1 MIRFEHVSKAY
12 LGGRQALQG
21 VTFHLQPGE
30 MAFLTGHSGAGKS
43 TLLKLICGIERPS
56 AGKIWFSGHD
66 ISRLKNREVPFLRRQ
81 IGMIF
86 QDHHLL
92 MDRTVFDNVAI
103 PLIIAGASYDDIRR
117 RVSAALDKVGLL
129 DKAKNFPIQ
138 LSGGE
143 QQRVGIARAVVNKP
157 AVLLADEPTGNLD
170 DALSEGILRLFEE
183 FNRVGVTVL
192 MATHDMGLISR
203 RSYRMLTLSDGHLH
217 GGQGV
222 NKRDAMNQIRQFGGK
237 FDRFRK
243 PQGGGD
249 GNRNAPKRAKAAPK
263 PANRKTNVFNEQVRY
278 AFQGALQ
285 DLKSKPLATF
295 LTVMVIAISL
305 TLPSVCYMVYKN
317 VHQAASQYYPSP
329 QITVY
334 LDKALDDNAAA
345 QVVGQLQ
352 AEQGVDK
359 VNYLSREEALGEFR
373 NWSGFGGALDM
384 LEENPLPA
392 VAVVIP
398 KLDFQ
403 GTESLNT
410 LRDRITRINGIDEVR
425 MDDSWFARLAA
436 LTGLVGRVA
445 AMIGV
450 LMVAAVFL
458 VIGNSVR
465 LSIFARRDT
474 INVQKLIGATDGFIL
489 RPFLYGGALLGFTG
503 AFLSLILSEILVM
516 RLSSAVTEV
525 AQVFGTKFD
534 ISGLGFDECLLLLL
548 VCSMIGWVAAWLATV
563 QHLRHFTPD

>member
-1 MIRFEHVSKAY
+1 M
-12 LGGRQALQG
+12 
-21 VTFHLQPGE
+21 
-30 MAFLTGHSGAGKS
+30 
-43 TLLKLICGIERPS
+43 
-56 AGKIWFSGHD
+56 
-66 ISRLKNREVPFLRRQ
+66 
-81 IGMIF
+81 
-86 QDHHLL
+86 
-92 MDRTVFDNVAI
+92 
-103 PLIIAGASYDDIRR
+103 
-117 RVSAALDKVGLL
+117 
-129 DKAKNFPIQ
+129 
-138 LSGGE
+138 
-143 QQRVGIARAVVNKP
+143 
-157 AVLLADEPTGNLD
+157 
-170 DALSEGILRLFEE
+170 
-183 FNRVGVTVL
+183 
-192 MATHDMGLISR
+192 
-203 RSYRMLTLSDGHLH
+203 
-217 GGQGV
+217 
-222 NKRDAMNQIRQFGGK
+222 NKRDAMNQIRQFSNR

-263 PANRKTNVFNEQVRY
+263 PNSRKTNVFNEQVRY

-317 VHQAASQYYPSP
+317 VNQAASQYYPSP

-345 QVVGQLQ
+345 QVVGQIQ
-352 AEQGVDK
+352 AEQGVEK
-359 VNYLSREEALGEFR
+359 VNYLSREDAL
-373 NWSGFGGALDM
+373 
-384 LEENPLPA
+384 
-392 VAVVIP
+392 VVIP

-403 GTESLNT
+403 GTDSLNT

-436 LTGLVGRVA
+436 LTGLVGRVS

-489 RPFLYGGALLGFTG
+489 RPFLYGGALLGFSG

>member
-1 MIRFEHVSKAY
+1 ME
-12 LGGRQALQG
+12 
-21 VTFHLQPGE
+21 
-30 MAFLTGHSGAGKS
+30 
-43 TLLKLICGIERPS
+43 
-56 AGKIWFSGHD
+56 
-66 ISRLKNREVPFLRRQ
+66 
-81 IGMIF
+81 
-86 QDHHLL
+86 
-92 MDRTVFDNVAI
+92 
-103 PLIIAGASYDDIRR
+103 
-117 RVSAALDKVGLL
+117 AA
-129 DKAKNFPIQ
+129 P
-138 LSGGE
+138 
-143 QQRVGIARAVVNKP
+143 
-157 AVLLADEPTGNLD
+157 
-170 DALSEGILRLFEE
+170 
-183 FNRVGVTVL
+183 
-192 MATHDMGLISR
+192 
-203 RSYRMLTLSDGHLH
+203 
-217 GGQGV
+217 V
-222 NKRDAMNQIRQFGGK
+222 NKRDALNEMKRFGNKLSGFTRQK
-237 FDRFRK
+237 M
-243 PQGGGD
+243 GGD
-249 GNRNAPKRAKAAPK
+249 SNRQPPKRAKGQ
-263 PANRKTNVFNEQVRY
+263 PAKAKSRKGGVNEQFRY
-278 AFQGALQ
+278 AWNGALQ
-285 DLKSKPLATF
+285 DLKSKPFATF

-317 VHQAASQYYPSP
+317 VNQAATQYYPSP

-334 LDKALDDNAAA
+334 LDKALDDDAAQ

-352 AEQGVDK
+352 AEQGVEK

-392 VAVVIP
+392 VAVIVP

-410 LRDRITRINGIDEVR
+410 LRDRVARVQGVDEVR

-489 RPFLYGGALLGFTG
+489 RPFLYGGALLGFSG

-516 RLSSAVTEV
+516 RLSSAVTDV
-525 AQVFGTKFD
+525 ARVFGTAFD
-534 ISGLGFDECLLLLL
+534 LNGLSFDECLLLLL
-548 VCSMIGWVAAWLATV
+548 VCSMIGWLAAWLATV